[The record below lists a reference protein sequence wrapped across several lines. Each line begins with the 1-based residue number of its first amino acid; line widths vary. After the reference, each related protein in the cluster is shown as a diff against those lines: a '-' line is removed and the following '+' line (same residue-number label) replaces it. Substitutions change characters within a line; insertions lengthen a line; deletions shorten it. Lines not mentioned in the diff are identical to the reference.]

1 MEAHLTA
8 VHVAAGEVE
17 LVEMRADRARAALVD
32 AMCRAMAAGVP
43 PVMAAAAAEMDVAE
57 LFDAIRRHTPALA
70 SGPHAADNDDMHW
83 L

>member
-1 MEAHLTA
+1 MEKRLTA

-17 LVEMRADRARAALVD
+17 LIEMRADQARAALVE

-43 PVMAAAAAEMDVAE
+43 PVTAAATGGMNVAE
-57 LFDAIRRHTPALA
+57 LFDAVRRHAPALA
-70 SGPHAADNDDMHW
+70 AGPHATNNGDARR